1 MWLNLYIFSTSVL
14 LEAQVKTELPGQQE
28 VLSTNIMYKTKQQV
42 LQWEN
47 KPPTALYIKSIYGRK
62 GVAICVLTE
71 NIRATKKPT
80 HEGCDM
86 DPYDVT
92 EVRFVGITETLLV
105 SSTCGI
111 LSTLSSAF
119 VNGCVCNYYVN

>member
-1 MWLNLYIFSTSVL
+1 MWLNLYIFLTSVL

-28 VLSTNIMYKTKQQV
+28 VLSTNTMYKTKQQV

-62 GVAICVLTE
+62 AVAICVLTE

-92 EVRFVGITETLLV
+92 GPPDYRMEMRESLWFV
-105 SSTCGI
+105 C
-111 LSTLSSAF
+111 
-119 VNGCVCNYYVN
+119 

>member
-14 LEAQVKTELPGQQE
+14 LKAQVKTELPGQQE
-28 VLSTNIMYKTKQQV
+28 VLSTNTMYKTKQQV

-62 GVAICVLTE
+62 VVAICVLTE

-92 EVRFVGITETLLV
+92 GPPDYRIEMRESCMVCLLKRKLH
-105 SSTCGI
+105 I
-111 LSTLSSAF
+111 
-119 VNGCVCNYYVN
+119 NDMN